1 MANQMNTGG
10 SIATAT
16 RKVSLEQR
24 MADYDALPKQ
34 LREVISNAPYQLRIA
49 NLNKF
54 INKPNMLKRAIKEIA
69 IDSAIDTYG
78 YNYPIEV
85 IK

>member
-34 LREVISNAPYQLRIA
+34 LREVIANAPYQLRIA